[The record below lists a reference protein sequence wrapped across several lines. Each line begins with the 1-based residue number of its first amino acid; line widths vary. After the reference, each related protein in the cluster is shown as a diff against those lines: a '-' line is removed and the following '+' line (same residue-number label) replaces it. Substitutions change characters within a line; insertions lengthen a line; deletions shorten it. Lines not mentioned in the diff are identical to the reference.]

1 MSVSSRPP
9 SGFPFTLIL
18 SRTPAMIGRISVSLF
33 VLAVTV
39 STFAAAD
46 EVTNPLAINLTG
58 FRDELLSEMKDDLTK
73 LLKLMSAEAMQ
84 MKQKFVTDVD
94 RELKKCVKINDT
106 TTRIFCFKDIQE
118 KAKITEAKKR
128 ESIENDIDELK
139 IRVADEFQ
147 LKFEEGVRNRSEDLK
162 KRLKGIF
169 KDLQK
174 IPRELQG
181 KVKHAIDAGV
191 EDAQRRQENITA
203 QFGKPLAIGMCELT
217 EFIIQMRLFSFDCD
231 LSELPLRSSPILDD
245 TAEVRE
251 AAATRHE
258 TLEEIAREQVGSPSQ
273 PREENVEEV
282 EEAEEE
288 VDT

>member
-1 MSVSSRPP
+1 
-9 SGFPFTLIL
+9 
-18 SRTPAMIGRISVSLF
+18 MIGRISVSLF

-203 QFGKPLAIGMCELT
+203 QFGKPLAIVLIVISASFLCVAPP
-217 EFIIQMRLFSFDCD
+217 FSM
-231 LSELPLRSSPILDD
+231 ILLKCVKPQQRDMKLLKKSL
-245 TAEVRE
+245 ENKWE
-251 AAATRHE
+251 AQVSLAKKMSKKSKKQRKKSIHE
-258 TLEEIAREQVGSPSQ
+258 TCRYL
-273 PREENVEEV
+273 
-282 EEAEEE
+282 
-288 VDT
+288 